1 MRKNYNKNKNLTLG
15 IPTENTWGLNV
26 IMIFLSSFSSKFS
39 FFSPFPAGILAMD
52 VESKFKDVFKRRYL
66 EVSFHW
72 NLGV

>member
-26 IMIFLSSFSSKFS
+26 IMIFLSSFLFS